1 MCLVFPFPFFFF
13 LFFFSSTHEKIEVM
27 LKIPGKGLGLSV
39 PGERSFQG
47 TYRTAEIAL
56 TTANVDAEVS
66 VQY

>member
-1 MCLVFPFPFFFF
+1 
-13 LFFFSSTHEKIEVM
+13 M